1 MNGVVPASETGQQD
15 SVQVQLEDGDG
26 YVDEE
31 FVRGGLGGDV
41 REYGGI
47 TIHVTNGGEVCEV
60 FHLDGRGTI
69 NIGEK
74 MGGGEGGG

>member
-26 YVDEE
+26 YVDKE

-41 REYGGI
+41 REDGGI
-47 TIHVTNGGEVCEV
+47 TIHVTIGGEVC
-60 FHLDGRGTI
+60 
-69 NIGEK
+69 
-74 MGGGEGGG
+74 